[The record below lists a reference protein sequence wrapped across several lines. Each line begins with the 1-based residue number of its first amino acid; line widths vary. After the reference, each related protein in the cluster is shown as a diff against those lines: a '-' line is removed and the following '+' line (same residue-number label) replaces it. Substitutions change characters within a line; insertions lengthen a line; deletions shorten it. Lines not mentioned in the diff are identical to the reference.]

1 MILDSFQEKYG
12 NVELLLNLDEEEGF
26 YLKNEEEGI
35 AQLHNPLDYKEA
47 RAKLAER
54 NYVPEDYEVV
64 FLLKKD
70 IKESDITPV
79 RYRFAD
85 GYRNIGFLIPIIALE
100 SAEHEYAQDNHFL
113 LYSYIATVELLK
125 KFPQY
130 TYIKDIYFDGN
141 KFTISDLVSQD
152 LVIGIF
158 WKKNIES
165 FTISS
170 LSVCLFEEGYIGLSS
185 RLPSELVFSKKNIET
200 ISEEGSINTNKFSL
214 KLLNSDILDHFLIEK
229 ILFIYFPY
237 EKNPPFK
244 FFLLYQIVEL
254 LMNYILQNEYDLILS
269 QLKTIQQNNI
279 KSRDVLDKIKEFT
292 AEKKRMSLLF
302 NNYSSVSQEL
312 SDLKRTS
319 LAYVVKMIDSDISS
333 EKKCEEYF
341 YLIRNFIVH
350 NMISL
355 NEDNNDELEEVN
367 EHLTKVIPSILYTF
381 KKRNLQEQ
389 ITQEGV

>member
-130 TYIKDIYFDGN
+130 TYIKDINFDGN

-158 WKKNIES
+158 
-165 FTISS
+165 F
-170 LSVCLFEEGYIGLSS
+170 
-185 RLPSELVFSKKNIET
+185 
-200 ISEEGSINTNKFSL
+200 
-214 KLLNSDILDHFLIEK
+214 
-229 ILFIYFPY
+229 
-237 EKNPPFK
+237 
-244 FFLLYQIVEL
+244 
-254 LMNYILQNEYDLILS
+254 
-269 QLKTIQQNNI
+269 
-279 KSRDVLDKIKEFT
+279 
-292 AEKKRMSLLF
+292 
-302 NNYSSVSQEL
+302 
-312 SDLKRTS
+312 
-319 LAYVVKMIDSDISS
+319 
-333 EKKCEEYF
+333 
-341 YLIRNFIVH
+341 
-350 NMISL
+350 
-355 NEDNNDELEEVN
+355 
-367 EHLTKVIPSILYTF
+367 
-381 KKRNLQEQ
+381 
-389 ITQEGV
+389 

>member
-1 MILDSFQEKYG
+1 MLLDCFQKKYG
-12 NVELLLNLDEEEGF
+12 NVEFIFNLEEEGDGF
-26 YLKNEEEGI
+26 YLKNKEDGI
-35 AQLHNPLDYKEA
+35 AQLNNPLNYKDT
-47 RAKLAER
+47 RIQLAKR
-54 NYVPEDYEVV
+54 NYIPEEYEIV

-79 RYRFAD
+79 RYRFTD
-85 GYRNIGFLIPIIALE
+85 DYKTIGFLIPALALE
-100 SAEHEYAQDNHFL
+100 STEHEYAQDSHFL
-113 LYSYIATVELLK
+113 LYSYIATIELIK
-125 KFPQY
+125 KFPQHS
-130 TYIKDIYFDGN
+130 YIKNIAFDGN
-141 KFTISDLVSQD
+141 KFTISDLISQD

-165 FTISS
+165 FTVPS

-185 RLPSELVFSKKNIET
+185 RLPSELVFSKKNVEPD
-200 ISEEGSINTNKFSL
+200 SEEENIKVNKFSL
-214 KLLNSDILDHFLIEK
+214 KLLNSDIADHALIEK

-269 QLKTIQQNNI
+269 QLKNIQQNNI
-279 KSRDVLDKIKEFT
+279 KSRDILEKIKEFT
-292 AEKKRMSLLF
+292 AEKKRITLLF
-302 NNYSSVSQEL
+302 NNYSSIQPQL
-312 SDLKRTS
+312 ADLKLTS
-319 LAYVVKMIDSDISS
+319 LAYVVKMIDVKISS

-355 NEDNNDELEEVN
+355 NEANNDELEEVN
-367 EHLTKVIPSILYTF
+367 ESLIKIIPTLLNTF

-389 ITQEGV
+389 V